1 MSSSSFAGLVI
12 LVILCCC
19 RPAQQVLY
27 LLIREE
33 TLSELVKHV
42 ISPIGLKQAKAHD
55 NRT

>member
-27 LLIREE
+27 LLIREG

-42 ISPIGLKQAKAHD
+42 ISPRRAETSQGL
-55 NRT
+55 